1 MFCHTTERPAFSLG
15 IGDFVAVDHL
25 GNFDI
30 NDTII
35 QKVNKFHSHV
45 FFSFRSFLKQ
55 GGALW
60 SRFLSSFCWVF
71 QLRSWGWSHAR
82 FRGRHRKWSFCPQ
95 VHFPWKMAPRSWEIQ
110 QVINEVAASM
120 DPVWQ
125 LWFWQS
131 LWKLCRVW
139 AHLVGEAGEHIYG
152 GGEQYTYLDLKVDD
166 TIMRHVIL
174 KITPYRVGTI
184 QFGWGS
190 RVWEGTRAVR

>member
-1 MFCHTTERPAFSLG
+1 MENKKLSDVLPHNRKAGVQFGDWRFCCCWSPRQLWHQWHNHSKGKQVSFSC
-15 IGDFVAVDHL
+15 
-25 GNFDI
+25 
-30 NDTII
+30 
-35 QKVNKFHSHV
+35 

-110 QVINEVAASM
+110 QVMNEVAASM
-120 DPVWQ
+120 DPVWK

-166 TIMRHVIL
+166 TILRHLVIL
-174 KITPYRVGTI
+174 KIHPL
-184 QFGWGS
+184 
-190 RVWEGTRAVR
+190 

>member
-45 FFSFRSFLKQ
+45 FSFRSSLKQ

-82 FRGRHRKWSFCPQ
+82 FRGRHWKWSFCPQ

-120 DPVWQ
+120 DPVWK
-125 LWFWQS
+125 LWF
-131 LWKLCRVW
+131 WKLCRVW

-174 KITPYRVGTI
+174 KVHPL
-184 QFGWGS
+184 
-190 RVWEGTRAVR
+190 